1 LSIYRGRDVFT
12 AGVIG
17 CGRRL
22 SIEADRVKAMVES
35 SKGAVVKVADALA
48 RVDAALL
55 ELEAVHSAIKHGSGV
70 QATFPYPHDWNA
82 YEVVDRLEEACKGAA
97 EAARLLSKVSNQD
110 TSPRD

>member
-1 LSIYRGRDVFT
+1 
-12 AGVIG
+12 
-17 CGRRL
+17 
-22 SIEADRVKAMVES
+22 MVES